1 MSHEEQERQGTGLRD
16 VFDILL
22 KACSERL
29 LSLTFQLGESP
40 EDDLIHVLCLIILQR
55 EEQVLN
61 KLQMLKDNGLAKQ
74 LAESWRMS
82 GGKLE
87 DFRDHCGDLQEFTG
101 ESLAMLARVFKVLSE
116 RSLCDQHLRN
126 LAYQRAV
133 SVDSQ
138 KTSSCEG
145 LEYDKLREEAKN
157 VCGPQ
162 FEEWMCSS
170 RDLQSGSLPDPH
182 RSLDETL
189 KITNRSE
196 RGYSLA
202 SPLEASSSMPSYPT
216 HLEISISP
224 TALFEADKISP
235 EAFDQPQLNICLLA
249 RGQSHSSEEPKSNE
263 PAPLET
269 KKDSKMHTPLP
280 AQCRKLDIQI
290 PPPIPTTKPSSL
302 PNCELPT
309 AANACVPKVP
319 VRDDMHERE
328 AAEKNKAIF
337 YAFVILHSPEDE
349 DVAESMRERM
359 ETVTGCVGATFSEEF
374 AVPGRSALRC
384 VEDAIN
390 NSAFTLLL
398 LTRNFNTRMLE
409 TETDTALINSINNK
423 YKHNTV
429 IPLLPRE
436 NSLPRESM
444 PMVLKTIVALE
455 DNRNFDK
462 KVQKSLCQAN
472 VKRQKKIWEEEQR
485 MKSQME
491 RQEELKRLN
500 QYQKK
505 LIQQCKESQS
515 LEQDNMSL
523 LMTQKLLLG
532 SSEQEGGAGSARC
545 QQHPNIHIE
554 NAQYIMIGND
564 SQMTVDHLGDAVK
577 DDTIYSEN
585 KQ

>member
-1 MSHEEQERQGTGLRD
+1 MSHEEQERPGTGLRD

-40 EDDLIHVLCLIILQR
+40 EDDIIHVLCLIILQR
-55 EEQVLN
+55 EEHFQK

-74 LAESWRMS
+74 LAEKWRMS

-133 SVDSQ
+133 SVDGQ
-138 KTSSCEG
+138 KTSSCED

-216 HLEISISP
+216 HLEISIPP

-235 EAFDQPQLNICLLA
+235 EAVDQPQLNTCLLA
-249 RGQSHSSEEPKSNE
+249 RGQSHSSEKPKSNE

-269 KKDSKMHTPLP
+269 KKDSKMHTPLS

-290 PPPIPTTKPSSL
+290 LSPIPTTKPSSL

-309 AANACVPKVP
+309 AANTCVPKVP
-319 VRDDMHERE
+319 VRDDMHESEDAEEEE
-328 AAEKNKAIF
+328 AKF
-337 YAFVILHSPEDE
+337 YAFVILHSPEDMV
-349 DVAESMRERM
+349 VAASIQEKM
-359 ETVTGCVGATFSEEF
+359 ETATGFEGATFSGDF
-374 AVPGRSALRC
+374 AIPGRSALRC
-384 VEDAIN
+384 VDDAIN

-409 TETDTALINSINNK
+409 TETDTALINAINNK
-423 YKHNTV
+423 HKHNTV
-429 IPLLPRE
+429 IPLLPLK
-436 NSLPRESM
+436 NSLPRKSR
-444 PMVLKTIVALE
+444 PMVLNTLVPLDEKINHFEKMV
-455 DNRNFDK
+455 K
-462 KVQKSLCQAN
+462 KSLSKAN
-472 VKRQKKIWEEEQR
+472 IVRQKRIWEQEQR

-491 RQEELKRLN
+491 KQEELKRLN
-500 QYQKK
+500 QIQKK
-505 LIQQCKESQS
+505 LIKQCKKSQS
-515 LEQDNMSL
+515 LEQENMSL
-523 LMTQKLLLG
+523 LMAQKLVLG
-532 SSEQEGGAGSARC
+532 SSEQEGGDSSARC
-545 QQHPNIHIE
+545 IHIE

-564 SQMTVDHLGDAVK
+564 SVMTVDHCGDAVK
-577 DDTIYSEN
+577 DDPINSEK